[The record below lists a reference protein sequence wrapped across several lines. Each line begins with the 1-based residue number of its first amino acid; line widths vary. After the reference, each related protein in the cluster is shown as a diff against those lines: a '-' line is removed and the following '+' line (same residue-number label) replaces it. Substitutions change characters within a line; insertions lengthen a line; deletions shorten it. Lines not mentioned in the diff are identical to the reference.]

1 MVRVTF
7 KGHAASF
14 FQCSFLLI
22 NLVIFSGAAAAVALM
37 FVMRSNPTFPAGWGF
52 IAVGIITALSG
63 LLGIFFN
70 GRFGCFGIH
79 LLLYLLS
86 LAGTCTSGIIL
97 LVKPSTALS
106 AIQPTIVQSQ
116 ANQFVMIEGILMVG
130 LFVFQLAD
138 VFLMW
143 VMQSCDLVGYSD
155 VANELSTAKE
165 AARRAREEEER
176 VKRVESS
183 QAHQIAI
190 QMKEKYGSKRDPDV

>member
-1 MVRVTF
+1 
-7 KGHAASF
+7 
-14 FQCSFLLI
+14 
-22 NLVIFSGAAAAVALM
+22 
-37 FVMRSNPTFPAGWGF
+37 
-52 IAVGIITALSG
+52 
-63 LLGIFFN
+63 
-70 GRFGCFGIH
+70 
-79 LLLYLLS
+79 
-86 LAGTCTSGIIL
+86 
-97 LVKPSTALS
+97 
-106 AIQPTIVQSQ
+106 
-116 ANQFVMIEGILMVG
+116 MVG